1 MSDIIQL
8 LPENVANQIAA
19 GEVVQRP
26 ASVVKELM
34 ENSVDA
40 GADHI
45 KLVVKDAGRTL
56 VQVIDNGIGMSQ
68 TDARMAFE
76 RHTTSKIRTAED
88 LFNLHTNG
96 FRGEALA
103 SIAAIG
109 HVTLKTRPENEE
121 LGTQIQ
127 INGGKVI
134 SQEIISKPVGTS
146 IEVRNLFYNIPVRRN
161 FLKSNTVETRHIIDA
176 FQKVALT
183 YPGISF
189 SFIHNDNEIFNLPA
203 GNLKKRIV
211 NIFGKKIDEKLIPI
225 AEDTEILK
233 IEGFVAKPEF
243 AKKKRGEQFF
253 FVNGRYIKNPYLN
266 HAIISAFEGLLP
278 NAYHPSYFLYLEV
291 PPASI
296 DINIHPT
303 KTEIKFDNEKDLYA
317 IIRST
322 VKHSLGQFSVGPVLD
337 FDKNPELDTPYSYKD
352 KNPDIPKVSVD
363 PGFNPFKEETDHKS
377 TYYKKEVKPAW
388 EAIYTD
394 SEKSTDHLKPT
405 DPEKSPFELF
415 EDERNSQTTYQIH
428 QKYIVSTI
436 KSAMV
441 LIDQNS
447 AHQRIL
453 YEDYLEKI
461 TVTGIGSQQLL
472 FPKEMSFS
480 KNDLVILKEIKTDM
494 ESCGIFFKISDNES
508 ISISAIPL
516 SLTETQLLP
525 LFENIIE
532 NFKNDVPE
540 SSFSQLD
547 SIAKNMAKSAAIKKG
562 VKLTRKEQEDI
573 VNKLFLCKEP
583 NFSPFGK
590 RTYITIS
597 LEELEN
603 KFNQ

>member
-8 LPENVANQIAA
+8 LPDNVANQIAA

-45 KLVVKDAGRTL
+45 KLIIKDAGRTL
-56 VQVIDNGIGMSQ
+56 VQVIDNGSGMSQ

-109 HVTLKTRPENEE
+109 HVTLKTRKENEE

-127 INGGKVI
+127 INGGKLI
-134 SQEIISKPVGTS
+134 SQEMITKPVGTS

-161 FLKSNTVETRHIIDA
+161 FLKSNTVETRHIINA
-176 FQKVALT
+176 FQRVALT
-183 YPGISF
+183 YPNISF
-189 SFIHNDNEIFNLPA
+189 SLIHNDNEIFNLPS

-225 AEDTEILK
+225 SEDTEILK

-253 FVNGRYIKNPYLN
+253 FVNGRFIKNAYLH
-266 HAIISAFEGLLP
+266 HALISAFEGLLP
-278 NAYHPSYFLYLEV
+278 NAYHPSYFLYLTV

-303 KTEIKFDNEKDLYA
+303 KTEIKFDNERDLYA

-322 VKHSLGQFSVGPVLD
+322 IKHSLGQFSAGPVLD
-337 FDKNPELDTPYSYKD
+337 FDKDPTLETPYSYKD
-352 KNPDIPKVSVD
+352 KDINSPKVSVD
-363 PGFNPFKEETDHKS
+363 PGFNPFESETEGKIS
-377 TYYKKEVKPAW
+377 FPKKEIKQNW
-388 EAIYTD
+388 EAIYT
-394 SEKSTDHLKPT
+394 ETD
-405 DPEKSPFELF
+405 KSPQQEISNLEKNSLDLF
-415 EDERNSQTTYQIH
+415 EEERNSQTTYQIH

-453 YEDYLEKI
+453 YEEYLEKI

-472 FPKEMSFS
+472 FPREISFS
-480 KNDLVILKEIKTDM
+480 KNDINILKEIKNDM
-494 ESCGIFFKISDNES
+494 ESCGIFFEIKNKET
-508 ISISAIPL
+508 ISITAIPL
-516 SLTETQLLP
+516 SLTEAQLLP
-525 LFENIIE
+525 LFENVLE
-532 NFKNDVPE
+532 NFKNDIPE

-547 SIAKNMAKSAAIKKG
+547 SIAKSMSRSAAIKKG
-562 VKLTRKEQEDI
+562 VKLNRKEQEDI

>member
-8 LPENVANQIAA
+8 LPDNVANQIAA

-45 KLVVKDAGRTL
+45 KLIIKDAGRTL
-56 VQVIDNGIGMSQ
+56 VQVIDNGSGMSQ

-109 HVTLKTRPENEE
+109 HVTLKTRKENEE

-127 INGGKVI
+127 INGGKLI
-134 SQEIISKPVGTS
+134 SQEMITKPVGTS

-161 FLKSNTVETRHIIDA
+161 FLKSNTVETRHIINA
-176 FQKVALT
+176 FQRVALT
-183 YPGISF
+183 YPNISF
-189 SFIHNDNEIFNLPA
+189 SLIHNDNEIFNLPS

-225 AEDTEILK
+225 SEDTEILK

-253 FVNGRYIKNPYLN
+253 FVNGRFIKNAYLH
-266 HAIISAFEGLLP
+266 HALVSAFEGLLP
-278 NAYHPSYFLYLEV
+278 NAYHPSYFLYLTV

-303 KTEIKFDNEKDLYA
+303 KTEIKFDNERDLYA

-322 VKHSLGQFSVGPVLD
+322 IKHSLGQFSAGPVLD
-337 FDKNPELDTPYSYKD
+337 FDKDPTLETPYSYKD
-352 KNPDIPKVSVD
+352 KDINSPKVSVD
-363 PGFNPFKEETDHKS
+363 PGFNPFESETEGKIS
-377 TYYKKEVKPAW
+377 FPKKEIKQNW
-388 EAIYTD
+388 EAIYT
-394 SEKSTDHLKPT
+394 ETD
-405 DPEKSPFELF
+405 KSPQQEISNLEKNSLDLF
-415 EDERNSQTTYQIH
+415 EEERNSQTTYQIH

-453 YEDYLEKI
+453 YEEYLEKI

-472 FPKEMSFS
+472 FPREISFS
-480 KNDLVILKEIKTDM
+480 KNDINILKEIKNDM
-494 ESCGIFFKISDNES
+494 ESCGIFFEIKNKET
-508 ISISAIPL
+508 ISITAIPL
-516 SLTETQLLP
+516 SLTEAQLLP
-525 LFENIIE
+525 LFENVLE
-532 NFKNDVPE
+532 NFKNDIPE

-547 SIAKNMAKSAAIKKG
+547 SIAKSMSRSAAIKKG
-562 VKLTRKEQEDI
+562 VKLNRKEQEDI